1 MAATALCE
9 HLSIELQ
16 NLGDAAAH
24 VSAHSLHPSVGAT
37 NFFTSR
43 DESGEQVTSSRD
55 VKKSRT
61 MLTNLRKS
69 DGALT
74 PVTLVNGLMKG
85 LDDGKFYITVD
96 GANDVPTAQQI
107 MARAEQ
113 QAQGLQPKQARPF
126 GVFNE
131 IAEAA
136 AAAVEA
142 EAPKL

>member
-43 DESGEQVTSSRD
+43 DESGEQVD
-55 VKKSRT
+55 DRT

-74 PVTLVNGLMKG
+74 PVSLVDGLMKG

-96 GANDVPTAQQI
+96 GARDVPTAQQI

-113 QAQGLQPKQARPF
+113 QAQGLQPKQAHPF